1 MDTIYTE
8 RTINFMSRYLFEGFS
23 TSFGTLARDITMAAP
38 AALVTAN
45 NHSAPITAAQRIILV
60 KRKQAE
66 NKRQSIKE
74 AALLASNFFEQSK
87 PKET

>member
-1 MDTIYTE
+1 MIGEYVD
-8 RTINFMSRYLFEGFS
+8 MYLPG
-23 TSFGTLARDITMAAP
+23 TSFGTLARDTTMAAP

-74 AALLASNFFEQSK
+74 AALFMHKLLLFRKYMIFRIV
-87 PKET
+87 